1 MKLKHKISISVREAD
16 GGITN
21 VLHGGEV
28 QLREKLLRW
37 LFGDK
42 KKVLVIAPGESVFD
56 VEIRE
61 QDLGKVF
68 DEYLEEALLP
78 TKDEQLE
85 ATDAAD
91 TTDTTDA
98 ADTTSTINT
107 TDAGDTKDTTDAA
120 GANDSNEEADEK

>member
-16 GGITN
+16 GSVTN

-28 QLREKLLRW
+28 KLREKLLRW

-78 TKDEQLE
+78 TKDEQTE
-85 ATDAAD
+85 ATDV
-91 TTDTTDA
+91 

-107 TDAGDTKDTTDAA
+107 TEATDAPDMTDTTVAT
-120 GANDSNEEADEK
+120 GANDTNEEVDEK

>member
-68 DEYLEEALLP
+68 DEYLEEVLLP

-85 ATDAAD
+85 ATDV
-91 TTDTTDA
+91 

-107 TDAGDTKDTTDAA
+107 TDAGDTKDTTDAV
-120 GANDSNEEADEK
+120 GANDTNEEADEK

>member
-28 QLREKLLRW
+28 KLREKLLRW

-68 DEYLEEALLP
+68 DEYLEEVLLP

-85 ATDAAD
+85 ATDV
-91 TTDTTDA
+91 
-98 ADTTSTINT
+98 ADTTSTIKT
-107 TDAGDTKDTTDAA
+107 TDTTDTVDTTDTTVAV
-120 GANDSNEEADEK
+120 GANDTNEEAEAK

>member
-28 QLREKLLRW
+28 KLREKLLRW

-78 TKDEQLE
+78 TKDEQTE
-85 ATDAAD
+85 ATDV
-91 TTDTTDA
+91 

-107 TDAGDTKDTTDAA
+107 TEATDAPDMTDTTVAT
-120 GANDSNEEADEK
+120 GANDTNEEADEK

>member
-16 GGITN
+16 GGITS

-28 QLREKLLRW
+28 KLREKLLRW

-98 ADTTSTINT
+98 ADTTSTIKT
-107 TDAGDTKDTTDAA
+107 TDTTDTTVAT
-120 GANDSNEEADEK
+120 GANDTNEEADEK

>member
-28 QLREKLLRW
+28 KLREKLLRW

-98 ADTTSTINT
+98 ADTTSTIKT
-107 TDAGDTKDTTDAA
+107 TDTTDTTVAT
-120 GANDSNEEADEK
+120 GANDTNEEADEK

>member
-68 DEYLEEALLP
+68 DEYLEEVLLP

-85 ATDAAD
+85 ATDV
-91 TTDTTDA
+91 

-107 TDAGDTKDTTDAA
+107 TEATDAPDMTDTTVAT
-120 GANDSNEEADEK
+120 GANDTNEEVDEK

>member
-78 TKDEQLE
+78 KKEEQTE
-85 ATDAAD
+85 ATDVAD

-98 ADTTSTINT
+98 VR
-107 TDAGDTKDTTDAA
+107 
-120 GANDSNEEADEK
+120 ANDTNEEAKAK

>member
-28 QLREKLLRW
+28 KLREKLLRW

-78 TKDEQLE
+78 TKDEQTE
-85 ATDAAD
+85 ATDVDD